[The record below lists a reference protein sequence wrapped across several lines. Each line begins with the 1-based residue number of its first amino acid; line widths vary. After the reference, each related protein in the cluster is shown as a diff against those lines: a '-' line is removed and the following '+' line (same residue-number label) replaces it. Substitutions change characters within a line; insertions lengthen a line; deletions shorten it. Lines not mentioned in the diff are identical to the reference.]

1 MKSLIDGFLM
11 PKRFVRFGLLG
22 VVFSLFFSYAQAQ
35 NVVELNQFL
44 DSSKAS
50 ELDIDQN
57 FLFGRTPYGLLT
69 SSKEKF
75 PEGQGPRKII
85 AEGKGINKMNGSD
98 KRFSNVE
105 LIQWKI
111 NQVDE
116 KTISVDPSKFDTME
130 NLKVILILSSIP
142 LSKSEVEQMFS
153 RFTDSDLTILYQYS
167 EPV

>member
-1 MKSLIDGFLM
+1 FGFL
-11 PKRFVRFGLLG
+11 GL
-22 VVFSLFFSYAQAQ
+22 VFSMFFSYAHAQ
-35 NVVELNQFL
+35 SVVELSQFL
-44 DSSKAS
+44 GSSKAG
-50 ELDIDQN
+50 ELNIDQDY
-57 FLFGRTPYGLLT
+57 LFGRTPYGLLT

-85 AEGKGINKMNGSD
+85 AEGKAINKLNGSD

-105 LIQWKI
+105 LVQWKI
-111 NQVDE
+111 NELDE
-116 KTISVDPSKFDTME
+116 KTISVDPSKFNTME
-130 NLKVILILSSIP
+130 NLKVILILSSVP